1 MRKVL
6 GLGLALLLTFTL
18 SAAAEEIAGKV
29 KAVDPA
35 EHSFVLEDGTRLWV
49 SDDHLT
55 ELSPGEQV
63 QAVYEM
69 RDGKRIVTD
78 LDHRTMGAD
87 SQETT
92 NFGSAHHGTPIDG
105 IQAGD

>member
-6 GLGLALLLTFTL
+6 GLGLALLLTLTL
-18 SAAAEEIAGKV
+18 SAAAEEITGKV

-35 EHSFVLEDGTRLWV
+35 DHSFVLEDGTRLWV

-55 ELSPGEQV
+55 ELVPGEGV

-69 RDGKRIVTD
+69 RDGKKIVTD
-78 LDHRTMGAD
+78 LDHRTMGGD
-87 SQETT
+87 GQETT
-92 NFGSAHHGTPIDG
+92 NFGSAHHGTPIDS